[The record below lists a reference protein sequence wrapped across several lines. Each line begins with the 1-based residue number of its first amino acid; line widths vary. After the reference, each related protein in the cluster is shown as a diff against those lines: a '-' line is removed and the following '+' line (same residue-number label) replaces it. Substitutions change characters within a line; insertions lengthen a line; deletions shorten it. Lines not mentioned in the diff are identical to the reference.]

1 MTTNAAGQ
9 LGGLETTDAVRRRL
23 AAESPNFKCPVCNRT
38 NGDIVKECEERA
50 KEAGGPSDDVQVPD
64 ELNMGFRDEMEAAAA
79 KKEKE
84 EASNGAETTAELAEG
99 FVQTV
104 PVPVAAAPA
113 APETAVRARAVQ
125 PVNTPAPP
133 VLQQQHQQ
141 QRVRRASDD
150 GIPVWMDRV
159 IVVLVVLLAA
169 LVLKVLFAV

>member
-9 LGGLETTDAVRRRL
+9 LGGLETTEAVRRRL
-23 AAESPNFKCPVCNRT
+23 ASESPNFKCPVCNRT
-38 NGDIVKECEERA
+38 NGEIVKECEERA
-50 KEAGGPSDDVQVPD
+50 KEAGQPSDDVQVPD

-84 EASNGAETTAELAEG
+84 EGETGGAETTAELAEG

-104 PVPVAAAPA
+104 PVAAAP

-125 PVNTPAPP
+125 TTPQPTRTAPTPP
-133 VLQQQHQQ
+133 VQQQMA
-141 QRVRRASDD
+141 RRATDD
-150 GIPVWMDRV
+150 GIPVWMDRL

>member
-1 MTTNAAGQ
+1 
-9 LGGLETTDAVRRRL
+9 VRRRL

-38 NGDIVKECEERA
+38 NGEIVKECEERA
-50 KEAGGPSDDVQVPD
+50 KEAGQPSDDVQVPD

-84 EASNGAETTAELAEG
+84 EASNGADTTAELAEG

-104 PVPVAAAPA
+104 PVPAAP

-125 PVNTPAPP
+125 PVNAPAPP
-133 VLQQQHQQ
+133 MLQQQQQQ

>member
-23 AAESPNFKCPVCNRT
+23 AVESPSFKCPVCNRT
-38 NGDIVKECEERA
+38 NGEIVKECEERA
-50 KEAGGPSDDVQVPD
+50 KEAGQPSDDVQVPD

-84 EASNGAETTAELAEG
+84 EAGNGADTTAELAEG

-104 PVPVAAAPA
+104 P
-113 APETAVRARAVQ
+113 APETAVGARAVQ
-125 PVNTPAPP
+125 PVNAPPAPP
-133 VLQQQHQQ
+133 LQQQQ